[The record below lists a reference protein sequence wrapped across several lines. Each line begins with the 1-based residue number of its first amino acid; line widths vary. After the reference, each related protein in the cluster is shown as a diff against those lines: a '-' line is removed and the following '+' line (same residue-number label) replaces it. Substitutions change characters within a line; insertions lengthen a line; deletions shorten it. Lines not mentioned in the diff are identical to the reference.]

1 MAFYNAGNE
10 APSNDICDLSNDNQ
24 IIDDLSIIPLN
35 KDSFGKFHLVKIMN
49 DVYLNWYVF
58 EYMSD
63 ITLSLVKI
71 FSRTNKRYLHYL

>member
-10 APSNDICDLSNDNQ
+10 APSNDLSDLSNDNQ

-49 DVYLNWYVF
+49 DVYLN
-58 EYMSD
+58 
-63 ITLSLVKI
+63 
-71 FSRTNKRYLHYL
+71 